1 MEKKNNFKQPYYHY
15 LSNKSLL
22 CFAGIFNYS
31 SGACIVT
38 VQSQENISHIHNRQP
53 IILKE
58 EYIKE
63 WLNNKFENNFKNVN
77 NLVYHKVKRLVNSP
91 VNNSKVNIL
100 EVK

>member
-1 MEKKNNFKQPYYHY
+1 MEKENNFKQPYYHY

-63 WLNNKFENNFKNVN
+63 WLNN
-77 NLVYHKVKRLVNSP
+77 NLKT
-91 VNNSKVNIL
+91 IL
-100 EVK
+100 KM